1 MSNVLVRRWRLSLLS
16 LLFSFILLVTAPS
29 PVFAKTP
36 AAFAFDAE
44 NSPVVAAAIY
54 ETGYSTQK
62 TVVKGLKAEK
72 ALVKKA
78 AGFAGMSVFQS
89 EDGLR
94 VVVLS
99 QWQDAASFQA
109 YRATAQPAQPAAP
122 SSALQPPAPDRLAL
136 FEIVQA
142 QTYRA
147 GVQPTIRGKEAIV
160 QFSEFSLSDSP
171 EASDPAAMQSHLQP
185 LIDSVLQKQP
195 PPQSVLLLKSAD
207 PPELALLANWNCT
220 ADFVETGKPL
230 GVEVNDPM
238 LAPLAAD
245 QRFYNVVRIMPA
257 SPEKKKS
264 KED

>member
-1 MSNVLVRRWRLSLLS
+1 MSDVLVRRWKVSLLS

-36 AAFAFDAE
+36 AAFAFDTE

-78 AGFAGMSVFQS
+78 AGFEGMSVFQS

-109 YRATAQPAQPAAP
+109 YRATAQPAAA
-122 SSALQPPAPDRLAL
+122 SSALQPPAPDRLTL

-160 QFSEFSLSDSP
+160 QFSELSLSDSS
-171 EASDPAAMQSHLQP
+171 EAADPAAMQSHLQP

-195 PPQSVLLLKSAD
+195 SPQSVLLLKSAD
-207 PPELALLANWNCT
+207 PPELALLVNWNCT
-220 ADFVETGKPL
+220 ADFAETGKPL